1 MATHSNNMTPLE
13 NLYYALGELAYAV
26 AFADGEV
33 QKEEQEQ
40 FREFLKTQLEHNPHV
55 DFSDIIFKLL
65 EKKKH
70 NSVTA
75 YDWAINE
82 VRTNSH
88 YLSPELKH
96 TFISVM
102 ENVAE
107 AFPPVTKNEKTLLDR
122 FRSDIAPLQ
131 GDPIYYGQT

>member
-1 MATHSNNMTPLE
+1 MATNSMTPLE

-26 AFADGEV
+26 AFADGDV
-33 QKEEQEQ
+33 QREEQEQ
-40 FREFLKTQLEHNPHV
+40 FQEFLKAQLEDNPHV
-55 DFSDIIFKLL
+55 DFSHIIFKLL
-65 EKKKH
+65 EKKKS

-96 TFISVM
+96 LFISVM

-107 AFPPVTKNEKTLLDR
+107 AYPPVTKTERTLLDR
-122 FRSDIAPLQ
+122 FKADIAPLQ
-131 GDPIYYGQT
+131 GDPIYYGKT

>member
-1 MATHSNNMTPLE
+1 MATDSMTPLE

-26 AFADGEV
+26 AFADGDI
-33 QKEEQEQ
+33 QKEEQEE
-40 FREFLKTQLEHNPHV
+40 FKEFLKAQLEGNPHV

-65 EKKKH
+65 GKKKSD
-70 NSVTA
+70 SVTA
-75 YDWAINE
+75 YNWAINE
-82 VRTNSH
+82 VRRNSH

-96 TFISVM
+96 TFVSVM

-122 FRSDIAPLQ
+122 FKIDIAPLQ
-131 GDPIYYGQT
+131 GDPIYYGKT